1 MYETFRYRYL
11 HAGVGLA
18 ANLCADAYQTD
29 VPPPPPALLIYRSL
43 YLRLPADRT
52 PYWLEAAWLAFGASL
67 HAKQLVDG
75 QALVLD
81 VEAFTYPGADYRA
94 EVGALALDGW
104 IHRRFGLA
112 PCGASV
118 TYERPSHRF
127 AFTWPSPVAPFADEF
142 PPPGP
147 A

>member
-29 VPPPPPALLIYRSL
+29 EPPPPSALLIHRSL
-43 YLRLPADRT
+43 YLRLPADRA

-67 HAKQLVDG
+67 HAKQLADG
-75 QALVLD
+75 RALVLD

-94 EVGALALDGW
+94 EVAALALDGW

-118 TYERPSHRF
+118 TYDRPSHRF